1 MRIPLSAVA
10 ALVLLPGCVD
20 HEGTGAAPVVQP
32 APLGWRATA
41 TEDDRRRLRDWRT
54 AWTEALE
61 KARAAG
67 HGPDIA
73 REGTLLDPDAALR
86 DPAPPPGD
94 YACRT
99 IKLGGQSEA
108 MLDFVA
114 YPFFRCRIA
123 AENGRASLLKLS
135 GSQRPVGLLF
145 QDPDRRMI
153 FLGTLQLGDET
164 LSLHYGQDRE
174 RNMAGILERIG
185 DARWR
190 LVFPYPHFEST
201 LDVLELV
208 PANEAEGTP

>member
-1 MRIPLSAVA
+1 MRRLPLLLA
-10 ALVLLPGCVD
+10 ASFTLLGCID
-20 HEGTGAAPVVQP
+20 HPVGGLNPVVRP

-41 TEDDRRRLRDWRT
+41 TEDDRARLRQWRT

-67 HGPDIA
+67 HGADIA
-73 REGTLLDPDAALR
+73 SEGALLDPDAALPA
-86 DPAPPPGD
+86 PAPPPGD
-94 YACRT
+94 YRCRT
-99 IKLGGQSEA
+99 VKLGGQSEA

-114 YPFFRCRIA
+114 YPFFRCRIL
-123 AENGRASLLKLS
+123 AEDELMSFEKLT

-145 QDPDRRMI
+145 EDIGRRLV

-164 LSLHYGQDRE
+164 LSLHYGLDRE
-174 RNMAGILERIG
+174 RDMAGILERIG
-185 DARWR
+185 EARWR

-208 PANEAEGTP
+208 PADRSEGNP